1 MYLLHEC
8 TEKRLRRDTAGQ
20 RREIEGLVSADFSQ
34 RMNNHCDQ
42 IVTSHV
48 R

>member
-8 TEKRLRRDTAGQ
+8 TEKSLRRDTAGQ
-20 RREIEGLVSADFSQ
+20 RREIVCLVSVDFSQ
-34 RMNNHCDQ
+34 RMNHHCDQ
-42 IVTSHV
+42 TVTSHV